1 MTTRCRR
8 AWRSTCSCRSPMR
21 SSAPQRRPQRSD
33 PAGCRQPRSPTGP
46 RPSASPGRPGP
57 DSGAPGAAGPPE
69 PGRSLRW
76 GGRDPPTR
84 EGPVSQPA
92 ASQDAAET
100 PAPSP
105 FHRLADFVALPRIG
119 GLALSRDGQ
128 RLVVSVQTLDPE
140 KKKWQ
145 SALWEVDPDGR
156 RPAHRLT
163 RSAPGEA
170 SPAWA
175 PDGSLPVTSARPD
188 PQAPADKNGEPKPAL
203 WALPPGGG
211 EARLVLTRS
220 GGVSGFAVAADSGDL
235 AVVASP
241 MPGATDAE
249 PDETRRKERKDAGV
263 TAVLH
268 EV

>member
-21 SSAPQRRPQRSD
+21 SSAPRRRPQRSD

-163 RSAPGEA
+163 RSAPGES
-170 SPAWA
+170 SPAFA
-175 PDGSLPVTSARPD
+175 PDGSLLFTSARPD
-188 PQAPADKNGEPKPAL
+188 PDAADKNGDPKAAL
-203 WALPPGGG
+203 WSLPPTGG
-211 EARLVLTRS
+211 EDPLLAAR
-220 GGVSGFAVAADSGDL
+220 
-235 AVVASP
+235 
-241 MPGATDAE
+241 GA
-249 PDETRRKERKDAGV
+249 
-263 TAVLH
+263 
-268 EV
+268 